1 MGAYL
6 DFVYIADSVI
16 KLNRATTFHI
26 CWVSRTAIG
35 CTRAG
40 SRQWSV
46 GIPCIWSARRAC
58 ISLHLGRIALLMV
71 SWAFK
76 RAALGCCLDEQVCA
90 ILHWSTKGS
99 LWALNIVLRP
109 LLPLVT
115 TLREQWLAAS
125 NSKSMPFRLGSPSS
139 DGLDCGS
146 HRGSDSDSI
155 RVVAGSALNSIS
167 RGQKCIEALDQIW
180 VASEQLRNTVNDA
193 GCINSKCM
201 SASESYKNADELHTP
216 GF

>member
-6 DFVYIADSVI
+6 DFVYITDSVI
-16 KLNRATTFHI
+16 ELNRATTFHI
-26 CWVSRTAIG
+26 CWVSRTAIC
-35 CTRAG
+35 CTRARG
-40 SRQWSV
+40 RQWSM
-46 GIPCIWSARRAC
+46 GIPCIGSARRAS
-58 ISLHLGRIALLMV
+58 ISLHLGRIALLMT

-76 RAALGCCLDEQVCA
+76 RAALSGCLDKQICA
-90 ILHWSTKGS
+90 ILYWSTEGS

-109 LLPLVT
+109 LLPLVS

-125 NSKSMPFRLGSPSS
+125 NSKSMPFRLWSPSG

-146 HRGSDSDSI
+146 HRGSDSNSI
-155 RVVAGSALNSIS
+155 RVVAGSALNSIA
-167 RGQKCIEALDQIW
+167 RGQKRIEALDQIW
-180 VASEQLRNTVNDA
+180 VASEQLRNTVNNA

-201 SASESYKNADELHTP
+201 SASESYKNAYELHTP